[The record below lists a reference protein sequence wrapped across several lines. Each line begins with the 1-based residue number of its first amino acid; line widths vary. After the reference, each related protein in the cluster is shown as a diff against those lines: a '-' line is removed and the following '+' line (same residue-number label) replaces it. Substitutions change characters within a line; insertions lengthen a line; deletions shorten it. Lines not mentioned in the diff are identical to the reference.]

1 MKKNVFAAFAAVL
14 FCISAQAQI
23 AKGSVFAGLDLNVGS
38 QTNQNIYSPITARNN
53 KFTQTDFSFTPG
65 VGYFVAEDFVIGINV
80 GYSMTK
86 TSNSTGD
93 PLAIVSTTNSN
104 GLAFTPYGR
113 YYFNL
118 GEKAAFFTQLNIGYT
133 KTWGGS
139 ESFSSGVS
147 NYKDTNTGYIFGA
160 SFMPG
165 LSYFISDKFELEAG
179 IGLLGYTM
187 TSSTSAPT
195 TNTSDTQTVKN
206 SNFGLNLT
214 MSAISFGFKYYL
226 HKA

>member
-1 MKKNVFAAFAAVL
+1 
-14 FCISAQAQI
+14 
-23 AKGSVFAGLDLNVGS
+23 
-38 QTNQNIYSPITARNN
+38 
-53 KFTQTDFSFTPG
+53 
-65 VGYFVAEDFVIGINV
+65 
-80 GYSMTK
+80 
-86 TSNSTGD
+86 
-93 PLAIVSTTNSN
+93 
-104 GLAFTPYGR
+104 
-113 YYFNL
+113 
-118 GEKAAFFTQLNIGYT
+118 
-133 KTWGGS
+133 
-139 ESFSSGVS
+139 
-147 NYKDTNTGYIFGA
+147 
-160 SFMPG
+160 MPG